1 MRRAAATILV
11 LGLALDSAAAGA
23 AAARRPDPGGNRA
36 VYCGPTGGWDPCYGP
51 RHGEPNNWIDAGLRT
66 IFEADIWEQ
75 HFSLFFLRWF
85 CAVSS
90 DIVRD
95 AIELVFK
102 RPLGDVYALFF
113 GLVVGTSLTVGL
125 VAAFVVGTCAIV
137 ALCLSFVLAC
147 GTLVGRRR
155 GAEGVDRQR
164 ALEIESD

>member
-1 MRRAAATILV
+1 MV
-11 LGLALDSAAAGA
+11 ALINTTHDRVIRTAPPTLPHPSHPHPL
-23 AAARRPDPGGNRA
+23 RPTQSG
-36 VYCGPTGGWDPCYGP
+36 
-51 RHGEPNNWIDAGLRT
+51 
-66 IFEADIWEQ
+66 Q

-155 GAEGVDRQR
+155 GAEGADRQR